1 MYAIKFLEIVV
12 ATIEDVVSTCLKSPL
27 KKSGMLN
34 GLTVDSD
41 GRDIEKCQI
50 VI

>member
-1 MYAIKFLEIVV
+1 MNAIEFLEVVV
-12 ATIEDVVSTCLKSPL
+12 ATVKDVVSACLKSPL